1 MKNITDEVKKI
12 LKSSAALSQQMNHM
26 QVYPEH
32 VMLAI
37 IAHDDNTAMKIIKE
51 ITSGDVQD
59 IYDKIYTHIGYNVID
74 PPIDVKTINLHD
86 TTTQIIEGAN
96 VEAKG
101 LNNDKIETEH
111 LLLSFLKHH
120 VNFAAKTLREHNV
133 TYFNTLKTIKNMS
146 FAEFGEPAEGAG
158 GEKRQSKKSSRKSK
172 TPVLDNFS
180 RDITE
185 LAKEGKV
192 DPVIGRENE
201 IERVCQILSRKKKNN
216 PVLIGNPGVGKSTII
231 EGLAIRIIENKCPRI
246 LFGKRIVSLDL
257 TSLVAGTK
265 YRGQF
270 EERIKAIINE
280 LYEVN
285 DVILFIDELHTMV
298 GAGNASG
305 SLDASNILKPA
316 LARGEVQC
324 IGATT
329 FDEFRENIEKDGA
342 LNRRFQKVTVEA
354 PSLAETLE
362 ILHQIKE
369 SYEEHHK
376 VEYSEDAID
385 ACVKLSERYINDREF
400 PDKAID
406 LLDEVGARTHVHVK
420 PPQMIVDLE
429 KQIED
434 VKQAKVDVV
443 KSQNYEK
450 AAELRD
456 SEKKLVEHL
465 NKAKDDWEKSL
476 NIKRETVTEKEVS
489 IVIAQMTGIP
499 LERMEEEQK
508 GKLLLMGDELGGK
521 VIGQSEAIVKVTKAI
536 KRNRLGLK
544 KKGKPIGSFI
554 FLGPTGVGKTQ
565 LAKVL
570 AKYIFGS
577 EDSLIRMDMSEFGE
591 KISVSKL
598 VGASPGYVGY
608 EQGGQL
614 TERVRRKPY
623 SVILFDE
630 IEKAHPEV
638 FNSLLQMLDEGH
650 MTDGMGRKVDF
661 KNTLIILTSN
671 IGIKDLD
678 NFGKSPGFR
687 TKGSTQSDLNR
698 SSSIIEKA
706 LKKTFAPEFLN
717 RLDDVIIFNALSKEE
732 IEKILEIELVE
743 FRERMEEH
751 DIIVKLNRTAKD
763 IIVDNGYNEK
773 YGARPLQRAIQTY
786 IEDPIAEEML
796 RGTLKAGMIASLSY
810 DKRTDKIKVGV
821 RTAVQGI
828 DY

>member
-1 MKNITDEVKKI
+1 MKNLTEEVKKI
-12 LKSSAALSQQMNHM
+12 LKSSAALSQKMNHM

-37 IAHDDNTAMKIIKE
+37 MAHDENSAMRIMKKIID
-51 ITSGDVQD
+51 GDIQD
-59 IYDKIYTHIGYNVID
+59 VYDKIYTQLSYRVID
-74 PPIDVKTINLHD
+74 PPMNIKTVNLHN
-86 TTTQIIEGAN
+86 TTSQILDGAYDESKKTGSK
-96 VEAKG
+96 VVQ
-101 LNNDKIETEH
+101 TEH
-111 LLLSFLKHH
+111 LLLSFLKHQ
-120 VNFAAKTLREHNV
+120 VNFPAKTLRDYDV
-133 TYFNTLKTIKNMS
+133 TYSKTLKTVKNMS
-146 FAEFGEPAEGAG
+146 FAEFGDPEGS
-158 GEKRQSKKSSRKSK
+158 GERRQPKKTNRKSK
-172 TPVLDNFS
+172 TPILDNFS

-185 LAKEGKV
+185 LAKEDKV
-192 DPVIGRENE
+192 DPVIGREKE

-231 EGLAIRIIENKCPRI
+231 EGLAIKIVENKCPRI
-246 LFGKRIVSLDL
+246 LFGKRIVALDL

-270 EERIKAIINE
+270 EERIKGILNE
-280 LYEVN
+280 LYEID

-316 LARGEVQC
+316 LARGEIQC

-342 LNRRFQKVTVEA
+342 LNRRFQKVTVDP
-354 PSLAETLE
+354 PSEEETLD
-362 ILHQIKE
+362 ILNQIKE

-376 VEYSEDAID
+376 VKYSEKAIK
-385 ACVKLSERYINDREF
+385 ACVVLAERYVNDREF

-420 PPQMIVDLE
+420 PPKIIINLE
-429 KQIED
+429 EEIEKI
-434 VKQAKVDVV
+434 KQAKVDVV

-456 SEKKLVEHL
+456 SEKKMVETL
-465 NKAKDDWEKSL
+465 ETEKRNWDKSL
-476 NIKRETVTEKEVS
+476 NTKREVVTDKDVA
-489 IVIAQMTGIP
+489 IVISQMTGIP

-508 GKLLLMGDELGGK
+508 GKLLLMGEELAGK
-521 VIGQSEAIVKVTKAI
+521 VIGQAEAICKVTKAI

-577 EDSLIRMDMSEFGE
+577 EDALIRMDMSEFGE
-591 KISVSKL
+591 KFTVSRL
-598 VGASPGYVGY
+598 VGAAPGYIGY

-614 TERVRRKPY
+614 TEKVRRKPY

-630 IEKAHPEV
+630 IEKAHPDV
-638 FNSLLQMLDEGH
+638 FNTLLQLLDEGH

-661 KNTLIILTSN
+661 KNCLIIMTSN
-671 IGIKDLD
+671 IGVKDLE
-678 NFGKSPGFR
+678 NFGKSPGFQ
-687 TKGSTQSDLNR
+687 TSTSQSDLSRTN
-698 SSSIIEKA
+698 SIIEKA

-717 RLDDVIIFNALSKEE
+717 RLDDIIIFNKLNKPE
-732 IEKILEIELVE
+732 IEKILEIELKE
-743 FRERMEEH
+743 FRERMKEH
-751 DIIVKLNRTAKD
+751 EIIVKLNRTAKD
-763 IIVDNGYNEK
+763 IIVENGYDDK

-786 IEDPIAEEML
+786 VEDPIAEEML
-796 RGTLKAGMIASLSY
+796 KGTLKEGMVASLSY
-810 DKRTDKIKVGV
+810 DKRTDKIKIIPRGAVKGV
-821 RTAVQGI
+821 
-828 DY
+828 DF

>member
-1 MKNITDEVKKI
+1 MGILIIPAGERRLPKKI
-12 LKSSAALSQQMNHM
+12 
-26 QVYPEH
+26 
-32 VMLAI
+32 
-37 IAHDDNTAMKIIKE
+37 
-51 ITSGDVQD
+51 GR
-59 IYDKIYTHIGYNVID
+59 
-74 PPIDVKTINLHD
+74 KT
-86 TTTQIIEGAN
+86 
-96 VEAKG
+96 
-101 LNNDKIETEH
+101 
-111 LLLSFLKHH
+111 
-120 VNFAAKTLREHNV
+120 
-133 TYFNTLKTIKNMS
+133 
-146 FAEFGEPAEGAG
+146 
-158 GEKRQSKKSSRKSK
+158 K
-172 TPVLDNFS
+172 TPILDNFS

-185 LAKEGKV
+185 LARENKV
-192 DPVIGRENE
+192 DPVIGREAE

-231 EGLAIRIIENKCPRI
+231 EGLAIKIVENKCPRI
-246 LFGKRIVSLDL
+246 LFGKRIVALDL

-270 EERIKAIINE
+270 EERIKGILNE
-280 LYEVN
+280 LYDINE
-285 DVILFIDELHTMV
+285 VILFIDELHTMV

-316 LARGEVQC
+316 LARGEIQC

-342 LNRRFQKVTVEA
+342 LNRRFQKVTVDPPTVE
-354 PSLAETLE
+354 ETLE
-362 ILHQIKE
+362 ILNQIKD

-376 VEYSEDAID
+376 VVYSDKAIW
-385 ACVKLSERYINDREF
+385 ACVNLAERYINDREF

-420 PPQMIVDLE
+420 PPPKIVELE
-429 KQIED
+429 EEIEN
-434 VKQAKVDVV
+434 VQQAKVDVV

-456 SEKKLVEHL
+456 NEKKLVETL
-465 NKAKDDWEKSL
+465 ELEKDQWNKDL
-476 NIKRETVTEKEVS
+476 NIKRQRVTHKEVA

-508 GKLLLMGDELGGK
+508 GKLLLMGKELEGR
-521 VIGQSEAIVKVTKAI
+521 VVGQEEAIAKVTKAI

-591 KISVSKL
+591 KFTVSRL
-598 VGASPGYVGY
+598 VGAAPGYVGY

-614 TERVRRKPY
+614 TEKVRRKPY

-630 IEKAHPEV
+630 IEKAHPDV
-638 FNSLLQMLDEGH
+638 FNVLLQLLDEGH
-650 MTDGMGRKVDF
+650 MTDGMGRKVNF
-661 KNTLIILTSN
+661 KNCLIIMTSN
-671 IGIKDLD
+671 IGVKDLV
-678 NFGKSPGFR
+678 NFGKSPGFQ
-687 TKGSTQSDLNR
+687 TSSSQSDLSRTN
-698 SSSIIEKA
+698 SIIEKA

-717 RLDDVIIFNALSKEE
+717 RLDDIIIFNKLDKPE
-732 IEKILEIELVE
+732 IEKILEIELIE
-743 FRERMEEH
+743 FRERMKEH
-751 DIIVKLNRTAKD
+751 NITVKLNRTAKD
-763 IIVDNGYNEK
+763 IIVENGYDDK

-796 RGTLKAGMIASLSY
+796 KGTLQEGMVAALSY
-810 DKRTDKIKVGV
+810 DKRVDKIKVTSTDIV
-821 RTAVQGI
+821 KTV
-828 DY
+828 DV

>member
-1 MKNITDEVKKI
+1 MKNITKEVKKI
-12 LKSSAALSQQMNHM
+12 LKSSATLSQQMNHV

-32 VMLAI
+32 VILAI
-37 IAHDDNTAMKIIKE
+37 ISHNDNTAMAIIRE
-51 ITSGDVQD
+51 NISGEVQD
-59 IYDKIYTHIGYNVID
+59 LYDKIYTHVAYNIVD
-74 PPIDVKTINLHD
+74 TPVKSPTINLHD
-86 TTTQIIEGAN
+86 TTTQIINGAQ
-96 VEAKG
+96 EESKA
-101 LNNDKIETEH
+101 LNNKVIETEH
-111 LLLSFLKHH
+111 LLLAFLKHH
-120 VNFAAKTLREHNV
+120 VNYAAKTLREQNV
-133 TYFNTLKTIKNMS
+133 TYFNTLKTIKSMS
-146 FAEFGEPAEGAG
+146 FAEFGEPAEG
-158 GEKRQSKKSSRKSK
+158 GEKRQPKKSGRKSK

-192 DPVIGRENE
+192 DPVIGRDNE

-231 EGLAIRIIENKCPRI
+231 EGLSIKIIENKCPRI

-280 LYEVN
+280 LYEVD
-285 DVILFIDELHTMV
+285 DVILFIDEIHTMV

-342 LNRRFQKVTVEA
+342 LNRRFQKVTVE
-354 PSLAETLE
+354 PPTIAETHE
-362 ILHQIKE
+362 ILQKIKE

-376 VEYSEDAID
+376 VSYSEDSIE
-385 ACVKLSERYINDREF
+385 ACVKLAERYINDREF

-420 PPQMIVDLE
+420 PPKIITDLE
-429 KQIED
+429 EQIEK

-456 SEKKLVEHL
+456 SEKKLVDEL
-465 NKAKDDWEKSL
+465 DKAKSDWEKSL
-476 NIKRETVTEKEVS
+476 NTKREVVTEKEVA

-508 GKLLLMGDELGGK
+508 GKLLLMGEELKGK
-521 VIGQSEAIVKVTKAI
+521 VIGQDDAILKVTKAI

-565 LAKVL
+565 LSKVL
-570 AKYIFGS
+570 AKYVFGS

-591 KISVSKL
+591 KVSVSKL

-638 FNSLLQMLDEGH
+638 FNSLLQLLDEGH

-671 IGIKDLD
+671 IGVKDLD
-678 NFGKSPGFR
+678 NFGKSPGFQ
-687 TKGSTQSDLNR
+687 TKGSTQSDLTR

-717 RLDDVIIFNALSKEE
+717 RLDDVIIFNALKKPE
-732 IEKILEIELVE
+732 IEQILEIELKE
-743 FRERMEEH
+743 FRERMKEH
-751 DIIVKLNRTAKD
+751 KIIVKLNRTAKD
-763 IIVDNGYNEK
+763 IIVENGYNEK

-796 RGTLKAGMIASLSY
+796 QGTLKTGMVASLSY
-810 DKRTDKIKVGV
+810 DKRTDKIKVIG
-821 RTAVQGI
+821 RDAVQGI

>member
-1 MKNITDEVKKI
+1 MKNITEKVKKI
-12 LKSSAALSQQMNHM
+12 LLSSAVISKNTKHVQI
-26 QVYPEH
+26 YPEH
-32 VMLAI
+32 LLI
-37 IAHDDNTAMKIIKE
+37 SILSHKDNRAVEIIKE
-51 ITSGDVQD
+51 NIVGEFQD
-59 IYDKIYTHIGYNVID
+59 LHDKVYSHIAYSVVD
-74 PPIDVKTINLHD
+74 PPINVKTVNMHG
-86 TTTQIIEGAN
+86 TTTQIVEGAEQ
-96 VEAKG
+96 EAKN
-101 LNNDKIETEH
+101 LNEKIVDTEH

-120 VNFAAKTLREHNV
+120 VNFAAKALREHNV
-133 TYFNTLKTIKNMS
+133 TYFNTLKTIKSMS
-146 FAEFGEPAEGAG
+146 FADFGEPAEGNESG
-158 GEKRQSKKSSRKSK
+158 KRQKKSSRKSK

-192 DPVIGRENE
+192 DPVIGREDE

-231 EGLAIRIIENKCPRI
+231 EGLSIRIIENKCPRI

-280 LYEVN
+280 LYEVD
-285 DVILFIDELHTMV
+285 DVILFIDEIHTMV

-329 FDEFRENIEKDGA
+329 FDEYRENIEKDGA
-342 LNRRFQKVTVEA
+342 LNRRFQKVTVE
-354 PSLAETLE
+354 PPTLSETHE
-362 ILHQIKE
+362 ILQKIKS

-376 VEYSEDAID
+376 VSYSDDAIE

-420 PPQMIVDLE
+420 PPKIITDLE
-429 KQIED
+429 EQIEQ
-434 VKQAKVDVV
+434 VKQSKVDVV

-456 SEKKLVEHL
+456 SEKKFVEEL
-465 NKAKDDWEKSL
+465 EKAKNDWEQSL
-476 NIKRETVTEKEVS
+476 NTKRETVTEKEVA

-508 GKLLLMGDELGGK
+508 GKLLHMGEELKGK
-521 VIGQSEAIVKVTKAI
+521 VIGQDDAIVKVTKAI

-565 LAKVL
+565 LSKVL
-570 AKYIFGS
+570 AKYVFGS
-577 EDSLIRMDMSEFGE
+577 EDALIRMDMSEFGE
-591 KISVSKL
+591 KVSVSKL

-614 TERVRRKPY
+614 TEKVRRKPY
-623 SVILFDE
+623 SVVLFDE

-638 FNSLLQMLDEGH
+638 FNSLLQLLDEGH

-678 NFGKSPGFR
+678 NFGKSPGFQ
-687 TKGSTQSDLNR
+687 TKGSTESDLKR
-698 SSSIIEKA
+698 SNSIIEKA
-706 LKKTFAPEFLN
+706 LKKKFAPEFLN
-717 RLDDVIIFNALSKEE
+717 RLDDVIIFNSLKKPE
-732 IEKILEIELVE
+732 IEQILEIELKE
-743 FRERMEEH
+743 FRERMKEH
-751 DIIVKLNRTAKD
+751 NIIVKLNRTAKD
-763 IIVDNGYNEK
+763 IIVENGYNEK

-796 RGTLKAGMIASLSY
+796 QGTLKSGMVAALSY
-810 DKRTDKIKVGV
+810 DKRTDKIKVTG
-821 RTAVQGI
+821 RDAVQGL

>member
-1 MKNITDEVKKI
+1 MKKATEEVKKI
-12 LKSSAALSQQMNHM
+12 LISSAALPPKMNHV
-26 QVYPEH
+26 QIYPEH
-32 VMLAI
+32 LMLAI
-37 IAHDDNTAMKIIKE
+37 ISHGDNKAMDIIRE
-51 ITSGDVQD
+51 NIYGDVQD
-59 IYDKIYTHIGYNVID
+59 LYDKIYTYIAYTVID
-74 PPIDVKTINLHD
+74 PPVGMKSVNMHGTTIQIMDGAGKEAENLNENRVG
-86 TTTQIIEGAN
+86 IEH
-96 VEAKG
+96 
-101 LNNDKIETEH
+101 I
-111 LLLSFLKHH
+111 LLSFLKHH
-120 VNFAAKTLREHNV
+120 VNYTAKMLREHNI
-133 TYFNTLKTIKNMS
+133 TYFNTLKTIKSMS
-146 FAEFGEPAEGAG
+146 FAEFGEPSESQG
-158 GEKRQSKKSSRKSK
+158 GEKRQSKKSNRKSK

-192 DPVIGRENE
+192 DPVIGREDE

-231 EGLAIRIIENKCPRI
+231 EGLSIRIIENKCPRI

-280 LYEVN
+280 LYEVD
-285 DVILFIDELHTMV
+285 DVILFIDEIHTMV

-342 LNRRFQKVTVEA
+342 LNRRFQKVTVE
-354 PSLAETLE
+354 PPTLSETHE
-362 ILHQIKE
+362 ILEKIKE

-376 VEYSEDAID
+376 VSYSDDSIE
-385 ACVKLSERYINDREF
+385 ACVKLAERYINDREF

-420 PPQMIVDLE
+420 PPKIITDLE
-429 KQIED
+429 KEIEE
-434 VKQAKVDVV
+434 VKQSKVDVV

-456 SEKKLVEHL
+456 SEKKLVEEL
-465 NKAKDDWEKSL
+465 ENAKKEWENSL
-476 NIKRETVTEKEVS
+476 NTKRETVTEKEVA
-489 IVIAQMTGIP
+489 IVISQMTGIP

-508 GKLLLMGDELGGK
+508 GKLLHMGEELQGK
-521 VIGQSEAIVKVTKAI
+521 VIGQDEAICKVTKAI

-577 EDSLIRMDMSEFGE
+577 EDALIRMDMSEFGE
-591 KISVSKL
+591 KVSVSKL

-614 TERVRRKPY
+614 TEKVRRKPY
-623 SVILFDE
+623 SVVLFDE
-630 IEKAHPEV
+630 IEKSHPEV
-638 FNSLLQMLDEGH
+638 FNSLLQLLDEGH

-671 IGIKDLD
+671 IGIKDLE
-678 NFGKSPGFR
+678 NFGKSPGFQ
-687 TKGSTQSDLNR
+687 TKGSTESDLKR
-698 SSSIIEKA
+698 SNSIIEKA
-706 LKKTFAPEFLN
+706 LKKKFAPEFLN
-717 RLDDVIIFNALSKEE
+717 RLDDVIIFNSLKKPE

-743 FRERMEEH
+743 FRERMKEH
-751 DIIVKLNRTAKD
+751 KIIVKLNRTAKD
-763 IIVDNGYNEK
+763 IIAENGYNEK

-796 RGTLKAGMIASLSY
+796 KGTLKEGMVASLSY
-810 DKRTDKIKVGV
+810 DKRTDKIKVGC
-821 RTAVQGI
+821 REAVQGL

>member
-1 MKNITDEVKKI
+1 MKNITNEVKKI
-12 LKSSAALSQQMNHM
+12 LKSAASLSQQMNHV

-32 VMLAI
+32 VMLSI
-37 IAHDDNTAMKIIKE
+37 IAHDNNKAMTIIRDN
-51 ITSGDVQD
+51 ITGEVQD
-59 IYDKIYTHIGYNVID
+59 IYDKVYTHITYNVVD
-74 PPIDVKTINLHD
+74 PPIKVSTINLHD
-86 TTTQIIEGAN
+86 TTTQIINGAQSESKN
-96 VEAKG
+96 
-101 LNNDKIETEH
+101 LNNKVIETEH

-120 VNFAAKTLREHNV
+120 VNYAAKMLREHNV
-133 TYFNTLKTIKNMS
+133 TYFNTLKTIKSMS
-146 FAEFGEPAEGAG
+146 FAEFGEPSEG
-158 GEKRQSKKSSRKSK
+158 GEKRQPKKTGRKSK

-231 EGLAIRIIENKCPRI
+231 EGLSIKIIENKCPRI

-280 LYEVN
+280 LYEVE

-316 LARGEVQC
+316 LARGEIQC

-354 PSLAETLE
+354 PTVSETLE

-376 VEYSEDAID
+376 VIYTESAIE

-420 PPQMIVDLE
+420 PPQMILDLE
-429 KQIED
+429 VRIEE
-434 VKQAKVDVV
+434 VKKSKVDVV

-456 SEKKLVEHL
+456 SEKRLVEEL
-465 NKAKDDWEKSL
+465 DKAKDDWEKSL
-476 NIKRETVTEKEVS
+476 NTKREEVTEKEVS
-489 IVIAQMTGIP
+489 IVISQMTGIP

-508 GKLLLMGDELGGK
+508 GKLLLMGDELGDK
-521 VIGQSEAIVKVTKAI
+521 VIGQSEAIIKVTKAI

-577 EDSLIRMDMSEFGE
+577 EDALIRMDMSEFAE
-591 KISVSKL
+591 KVSVSKL
-598 VGASPGYVGY
+598 VGASPGYIGY

-661 KNTLIILTSN
+661 KNSLIILTSN
-671 IGIKDLD
+671 IGVKDLD
-678 NFGKSPGFR
+678 NFGKSPGFQ
-687 TKGSTQSDLNR
+687 TKGSTQSDLDR

-717 RLDDVIIFNALSKEE
+717 RLDDVIIFNTLSKEE

-751 DIIVKLNRTAKD
+751 DIMVKLNRTAKD

-796 RGTLKAGMIASLSY
+796 RGTLKSGMIASLSY
-810 DKRTDKIKVGV
+810 DKRTDKIKVIS
-821 RTAVQGI
+821 RATVQGI

>member
-1 MKNITDEVKKI
+1 MKNATDEVKKI
-12 LKSSAALSQQMNHM
+12 LISSAVLPQKMNHV

-32 VMLAI
+32 LMLAI
-37 IAHDDNTAMKIIKE
+37 ISHSKNKAMDIIRE
-51 ITSGDVQD
+51 NIYGDVQD
-59 IYDKIYTHIGYNVID
+59 LHDKIYTHIAYSVVD
-74 PPIDVKTINLHD
+74 PPISIKTVNMHG
-86 TTTQIIEGAN
+86 TTIQILEGAEK
-96 VEAKG
+96 EAEY
-101 LNNDKIETEH
+101 LNEEKVGIEH
-111 LLLSFLKHH
+111 ILLSFLKHH
-120 VNFAAKTLREHNV
+120 VNYAAKMLREYNI
-133 TYFNTLKTIKNMS
+133 TYFNTLKTIKSMS
-146 FAEFGEPAEGAG
+146 FADFGEPAEGNDSG
-158 GEKRQSKKSSRKSK
+158 KRQSKKSNRKSK

-192 DPVIGRENE
+192 DPVIGREDE

-231 EGLAIRIIENKCPRI
+231 EGLSIRIIENKCPRI

-280 LYEVN
+280 LYEVD
-285 DVILFIDELHTMV
+285 DVILFIDEIHTMV

-329 FDEFRENIEKDGA
+329 FDEYRENIEKDGA
-342 LNRRFQKVTVEA
+342 LNRRFQKVTVE
-354 PSLAETLE
+354 PPTLSETHE
-362 ILHQIKE
+362 ILQKIKS

-376 VEYSEDAID
+376 VSYSDDAIE

-420 PPQMIVDLE
+420 PPKIITDLE
-429 KQIED
+429 EQIEQ
-434 VKQAKVDVV
+434 VKQSKVDVV

-456 SEKKLVEHL
+456 SEKKLAEQL
-465 NKAKDDWEKSL
+465 EKAKTDWEQSL
-476 NIKRETVTEKEVS
+476 NTKRETVTEKEVAV
-489 IVIAQMTGIP
+489 VIAQMTGIP

-508 GKLLLMGDELGGK
+508 GKLLHMGEELKGK
-521 VIGQSEAIVKVTKAI
+521 VIGQDDAIVKVTKAI

-565 LAKVL
+565 LSKVL
-570 AKYIFGS
+570 AKYVFGS
-577 EDSLIRMDMSEFGE
+577 EDALIRMDMSEFGE
-591 KISVSKL
+591 KVSVSKL

-614 TERVRRKPY
+614 TEKVRRKPY
-623 SVILFDE
+623 SVVLFDE

-638 FNSLLQMLDEGH
+638 FNSLLQLLDEGH

-678 NFGKSPGFR
+678 NFGKSPGFQ
-687 TKGSTQSDLNR
+687 TKGSTESDLKR
-698 SSSIIEKA
+698 SNSIIEKA
-706 LKKTFAPEFLN
+706 LKKKFAPEFLN
-717 RLDDVIIFNALSKEE
+717 RLDDVIIFNSLKKPE
-732 IEKILEIELVE
+732 IEQILEIELKE
-743 FRERMEEH
+743 FRERMKEH
-751 DIIVKLNRTAKD
+751 NIIVKLNRTAKD
-763 IIVDNGYNEK
+763 IIVENGYNEK

-796 RGTLKAGMIASLSY
+796 QGTLKSGMVAALSY
-810 DKRTDKIKVGV
+810 DKRTDKIKVTG
-821 RTAVQGI
+821 RDAVQGL

>member
-1 MKNITDEVKKI
+1 MKNATDEVKKI
-12 LKSSAALSQQMNHM
+12 LVSSAVLPQKMNHV

-32 VMLAI
+32 LMLAI
-37 IAHDDNTAMKIIKE
+37 ISHSKNKAMDIIRE
-51 ITSGDVQD
+51 NIYGDVQD
-59 IYDKIYTHIGYNVID
+59 LHDKIYTHIAYSVVD
-74 PPIDVKTINLHD
+74 PPIQIKTVNMHG
-86 TTTQIIEGAN
+86 TTIQIIEGAEK
-96 VEAKG
+96 EAEY
-101 LNNDKIETEH
+101 LNEEKVGIEH
-111 LLLSFLKHH
+111 ILLSFLKHH
-120 VNFAAKTLREHNV
+120 VNYAAKMLREYNI
-133 TYFNTLKTIKNMS
+133 TYFNTLKTIKSMS
-146 FAEFGEPAEGAG
+146 FADFGEPAEGNDSG
-158 GEKRQSKKSSRKSK
+158 KRQSKKSNRKSK

-192 DPVIGRENE
+192 DPVIGREDE

-231 EGLAIRIIENKCPRI
+231 EGLSIRIIENKCPRI

-280 LYEVN
+280 LYEVD
-285 DVILFIDELHTMV
+285 DVILFIDEIHTMV

-329 FDEFRENIEKDGA
+329 FDEYRENIEKDGA
-342 LNRRFQKVTVEA
+342 LNRRFQKVTVE
-354 PSLAETLE
+354 PPTLSETHE
-362 ILHQIKE
+362 ILQKIKS

-376 VEYSEDAID
+376 VSYSDDAIE

-420 PPQMIVDLE
+420 PPKLITDLE
-429 KQIED
+429 GEIEK
-434 VKQAKVDVV
+434 VKQSKVDVV

-456 SEKKLVEHL
+456 SEKKLVEEL
-465 NKAKDDWEKSL
+465 EKAKNDWEQSL
-476 NIKRETVTEKEVS
+476 NTKRETVTEKEVA

-508 GKLLLMGDELGGK
+508 GKLLHMGEELKGK
-521 VIGQSEAIVKVTKAI
+521 VIGQDDAIVKVTKAI

-565 LAKVL
+565 LSKVL
-570 AKYIFGS
+570 AKYVFGS
-577 EDSLIRMDMSEFGE
+577 EDALIRMDMSEFGE
-591 KISVSKL
+591 KVSVSKL

-614 TERVRRKPY
+614 TEKVRRKPY
-623 SVILFDE
+623 SVVLFDE

-638 FNSLLQMLDEGH
+638 FNSLLQLLDEGH

-678 NFGKSPGFR
+678 NFGKSPGFQ
-687 TKGSTQSDLNR
+687 TKGSTESDLKR
-698 SSSIIEKA
+698 SNSIIEKA
-706 LKKTFAPEFLN
+706 LKKKFAPEFLN
-717 RLDDVIIFNALSKEE
+717 RLDDIIIFNSLKKAE

-743 FRERMEEH
+743 FRDRMKEH
-751 DIIVKLNRTAKD
+751 NIIVKLNRTAKD
-763 IIVDNGYNEK
+763 IIVENGYNEK

-796 RGTLKAGMIASLSY
+796 QGTLKSGMVASLSY
-810 DKRTDKIKVGV
+810 DKRTDKIKVTG
-821 RTAVQGI
+821 REAVQGL

>member
-1 MKNITDEVKKI
+1 MNNNLTQEVKKI
-12 LKSSAALSQQMNHM
+12 LKSSAVLSQKMNHM

-37 IAHDDNTAMKIIKE
+37 MSHNDNTAMHIIKKLC
-51 ITSGDVQD
+51 DVDIQD
-59 IYDKIYTHIGYNVID
+59 IYDKVYSQLTYRIVD
-74 PPIDVKTINLHD
+74 PPMSIKTVNLHD
-86 TTTQIIEGAN
+86 TTTQILDGAYDESKKLDSD
-96 VEAKG
+96 V
-101 LNNDKIETEH
+101 IHTEH
-111 LLLSFLKHH
+111 LLLSLLKHQ
-120 VNFAAKTLREHNV
+120 VNFPAKTLREHNV
-133 TYFNTLKTIKNMS
+133 TYSKTLKTIKNMS
-146 FAEFGEPAEGAG
+146 FAEFGDPDNPG
-158 GEKRQSKKSSRKSK
+158 GERRLPKKIGKKTK
-172 TPVLDNFS
+172 TPILDNFS

-185 LAKEGKV
+185 LARENKV
-192 DPVIGRENE
+192 DPVIGREAE

-231 EGLAIRIIENKCPRI
+231 EGLAIKIVENKCPRI
-246 LFGKRIVSLDL
+246 LFGKRIVALDL

-270 EERIKAIINE
+270 EERIKGILNE
-280 LYEVN
+280 LYDINE
-285 DVILFIDELHTMV
+285 VILFIDELHTMV

-316 LARGEVQC
+316 LARGEIQC

-342 LNRRFQKVTVEA
+342 LNRRFQKVTVDPPTVE
-354 PSLAETLE
+354 ETLE
-362 ILHQIKE
+362 ILNQIKD

-376 VEYSEDAID
+376 VIYSDKAIS
-385 ACVKLSERYINDREF
+385 ACVNLAERYINDREF

-420 PPQMIVDLE
+420 PPPRIVELE
-429 KQIED
+429 EEIEN
-434 VKQAKVDVV
+434 VQQAKVDVV

-456 SEKKLVEHL
+456 NEKKLVETL
-465 NKAKDDWEKSL
+465 EVEKDQWNKDL
-476 NIKRETVTEKEVS
+476 NIKRQRVTHKEVA

-508 GKLLLMGDELGGK
+508 GKLLLMGKELEGR
-521 VIGQSEAIVKVTKAI
+521 VVGQQEAIAKVTKAI

-591 KISVSKL
+591 KFTVSRL
-598 VGASPGYVGY
+598 VGAAPGYVGY

-614 TERVRRKPY
+614 TEKVRRKPY

-630 IEKAHPEV
+630 IEKAHPDV
-638 FNSLLQMLDEGH
+638 FNVLLQLLDEGH
-650 MTDGMGRKVDF
+650 MTDGMGRKVNF
-661 KNTLIILTSN
+661 KNCLIIMTSN
-671 IGIKDLD
+671 IGVKDLV
-678 NFGKSPGFR
+678 NFGKSPGFQ
-687 TKGSTQSDLNR
+687 TSSSKSDLSRTN
-698 SSSIIEKA
+698 SIIEKA

-717 RLDDVIIFNALSKEE
+717 RLDDIIIFNKLDKPE
-732 IEKILEIELVE
+732 IEKILEIELIE
-743 FRERMEEH
+743 FRERMKEH
-751 DIIVKLNRTAKD
+751 NIVVKLNRTAKD
-763 IIVDNGYNEK
+763 IIVENGYDDK

-796 RGTLKAGMIASLSY
+796 KGTLCEGMVAALSY
-810 DKRTDKIKVGV
+810 DKRVDKIKVISS
-821 RTAVQGI
+821 AVVKSV
-828 DY
+828 DV